1 VLYAKNVEYVQ
12 LLCLRMLGEYR
23 HLAAQ
28 FGESVGYR
36 EAGHTEADYGN
47 L

>member
-1 VLYAKNVEYVQ
+1 VLHSKHIENVQ
-12 LLCLRMLGEYR
+12 LLWLCMLGKDFNF
-23 HLAAQ
+23 AAQ